1 MTDSKLSKVTQG
13 VQNLGVEDNE
23 GEEEEDYVKQFIE
36 SLPESVQECVK
47 ALDVLDKDVES
58 LQTNFRKELRELERK
73 YQALKAPVFAKR
85 ANIISG
91 DEKPAGT
98 NSSEGI
104 PDFWLGCLMNCN
116 RIAPSITEKD
126 QPILKSLINIT
137 AATLPEEEGI
147 GYRLEFSFKPNEYFN
162 NEKLT
167 KTYYMADTDEDPL
180 LEKCVG
186 TAINW
191 NAGKNV
197 TVVTKKKKQR
207 NKKGSGS
214 RIVTKVERC
223 DSFFNFF
230 DPPKIPEPDDPV
242 EDDTELLRRK
252 TILEVD
258 YEIGV
263 SIRDKIVPHAVKW
276 FTGEA
281 EDDDYDDEDYEEEGM
296 EELDEDDDDN

>member
-1 MTDSKLSKVTQG
+1 MSKVSQG
-13 VQNLGVEDNE
+13 MQNLALDDEEGNREGDEDF
-23 GEEEEDYVKQFIE
+23 VKQFLE

-47 ALDVLDKDVES
+47 TLEGLDKEVEN
-58 LQTNFRKELRELERK
+58 LQTNFRKEMRELERK
-73 YQALKAPVFAKR
+73 YQALKAPIFAKR
-85 ANIISG
+85 SNIISG
-91 DEKPAGT
+91 DEKPPGT
-98 NSSEGI
+98 SSTEGI

-126 QPILKSLINIT
+126 QPILKYLMNIT
-137 AATLPEEEGI
+137 AATLPEDEGV
-147 GYRLEFSFKPNEYFN
+147 GYRLEFSFKPNEYFT

-186 TAINW
+186 TPINW
-191 NAGKNV
+191 AAGKNV

-214 RIVTKVERC
+214 RIVTKTERC

-242 EDDTELLRRK
+242 EDDQELLRRK
-252 TILEVD
+252 TVLEVD
-258 YEIGV
+258 YEMGV

-281 EDDDYDDEDYEEEGM
+281 EDDDFDEEDYEEEGL
-296 EELDEDDDDN
+296 EEVDEDEEDI